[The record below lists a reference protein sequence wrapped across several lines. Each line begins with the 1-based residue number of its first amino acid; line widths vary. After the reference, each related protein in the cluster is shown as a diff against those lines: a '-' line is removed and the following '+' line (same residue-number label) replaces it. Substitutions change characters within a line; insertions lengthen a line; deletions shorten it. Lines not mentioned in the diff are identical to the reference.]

1 MKNGQND
8 VEVVNLPTCL
18 DEGSIRV
25 DGIGNAVIFDVV
37 YREQFSGLFIDGN
50 LADGKRLDPPS
61 HKERKQNV
69 AEELYSRKAELQE
82 ELNIV
87 TCQSEMMGDYSKTL
101 TGKDTTADEFESF
114 LDVYSRR
121 QALLDKQKRD
131 LEKDIKALKEEI
143 HQAHIKV
150 YDDEESVRKRGARI
164 TIIVLAHGDGA
175 AQLSLTY
182 VVSNAYWTPQYDLR
196 ASILPDPGVVPAN
209 KGSVDANAAPSV
221 VLHYRASISQSTGE
235 DWSNVE
241 LTLSTAS
248 PQQGT
253 NIPTLNPLWVSEL
266 PSGWPGPG
274 VSIPVTQGVAMSA
287 SRSRAFS
294 SDSAPGQGFLCSA
307 PAPIAPMARMQALVN
322 ANTGGGGRGG
332 MRVQASEA
340 LEGAVSA
347 TFTIPGLSS
356 IPSDSDK
363 SQQTHKVSISELE
376 FSSVDFE
383 WITVPKK
390 ITSAFLKVG

>member
-1 MKNGQND
+1 MM
-8 VEVVNLPTCL
+8 
-18 DEGSIRV
+18 
-25 DGIGNAVIFDVV
+25 
-37 YREQFSGLFIDGN
+37 
-50 LADGKRLDPPS
+50 
-61 HKERKQNV
+61 
-69 AEELYSRKAELQE
+69 QE
-82 ELNIV
+82 
-87 TCQSEMMGDYSKTL
+87 YSKTL
-101 TGKDTTADEFESF
+101 TGKDTTADQFESF
-114 LDVYSRR
+114 LEVYSRR
-121 QALLDKQKRD
+121 QSHLDEQRRRLERD
-131 LEKDIKALKEEI
+131 IKILEKEI
-143 HQAHIKV
+143 LEVRVKV
-150 YDDEESVRKRGARI
+150 NADEESLKKRSARI
-164 TIIVLAHGDGA
+164 TIVVLAQGDGTA
-175 AQLSLTY
+175 ELSLVY
-182 VVSNAYWTPQYDLR
+182 VVSNARWTPQYDLR
-196 ASILPDPGVVPAN
+196 ASISSDPVVDPAK
-209 KGSVDANAAPSV
+209 KGTVDANAASSV